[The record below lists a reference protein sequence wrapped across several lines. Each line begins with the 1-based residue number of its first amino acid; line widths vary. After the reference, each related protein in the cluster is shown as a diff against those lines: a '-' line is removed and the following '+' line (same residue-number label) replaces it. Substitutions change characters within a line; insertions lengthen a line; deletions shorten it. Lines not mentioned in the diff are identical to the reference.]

1 VVYDIMLPAV
11 LYFYNL
17 SRARGAFTQRYSPGN
32 EISVHFGP
40 TIRKAD
46 ILVFNDL
53 SSSFKY
59 KQ

>member
-1 VVYDIMLPAV
+1 MLPAV

-17 SRARGAFTQRYSPGN
+17 NRARGAFTQRYSPGN